1 MVDPSPPVADP
12 RELTLFAA
20 VVVGVDA
27 PGLRQPFT
35 YRVPDSLRP
44 LLAVGTCVVVPFGY
58 QEAIGFVLAL
68 SERAPDHLEAETI
81 KDVAGLVTGE
91 GAHLPDAVLKT
102 AQWMSR
108 NYLTDLALC
117 VRTVV
122 PDAQTAHIHRR
133 YRLAPDW
140 AECWQDRLAEI
151 RTATH
156 RDVVRVLGE
165 RPERAGTEAQIADA
179 LNGAKLTSPLSLLRQ
194 RGVLIDE
201 WRVDPPKIGA
211 KQVKAIRLLPNWD
224 EAESI
229 AATWEVALAG
239 ATDRE
244 RKSLEGRVRLLRTLI
259 ESGGGPI
266 PTAELLA
273 RTDATAVHLKKLEAG
288 NLVETETITLRRK
301 PFKLAGGAA
310 VPPMPTGEQTAA
322 VEAVKQRLDGREA
335 NVVLL
340 YGVTG
345 SGKTEVYLRSIA
357 ETRRRKKT
365 ALVLVPEIALTA
377 QVMDTFRARI
387 GDRVAVL
394 HSGLSAGERR
404 DEWQRIGR
412 GEADVVVGA
421 RSAIFAPLEKV
432 GLIVV
437 DEEHEASYKQDAAP
451 RYHARDVAIAR
462 ARATGATVLLG
473 SATPAMESFYRAEAG
488 EWGFLPLR
496 ERALS
501 RPLPSVQIIDLREGY
516 KKGDPPGIF
525 APPLME
531 AITDRLAKR
540 EQTILFLNRRG
551 YAQFLL
557 CRDCGYTTRCP
568 HCDVSLT
575 FHSRA
580 RRLMCHHCGFEKG
593 APSVCPVCTGDRIRP
608 FGLGTERIETEVRA
622 LFPDA
627 RVLRMDRDT
636 TQRKDAHL
644 SMLKTFRNGDADIL
658 IGTQMVAKGLDF
670 AGVTLVGVIS
680 ADTALNMPDFRASER
695 AFQLL
700 TQVSGRAG
708 RGRKP
713 GHVIVQTF
721 NPEHESVA
729 AAAEHD
735 YETFY
740 RQEIGNRR
748 ELGYPPFTRL
758 ANIIAQDED
767 GRRAEAALR
776 SLAGFLGGGSRLLEG
791 PKVGGDDDLQV
802 LGPAPCPLSRLQERY
817 RWHLLLKAGDIDT
830 LRSRIRAGLA
840 QLTASERSL
849 LHIDIDPMSL
859 L

>member
-1 MVDPSPPVADP
+1 
-12 RELTLFAA
+12 
-20 VVVGVDA
+20 
-27 PGLRQPFT
+27 
-35 YRVPDSLRP
+35 
-44 LLAVGTCVVVPFGY
+44 
-58 QEAIGFVLAL
+58 
-68 SERAPDHLEAETI
+68 
-81 KDVAGLVTGE
+81 VTGE
-91 GAHLPDAVLKT
+91 GARLPDAVLKT
-102 AQWMSR
+102 ARWMSQT
-108 NYLTDLALC
+108 YLADLAQC
-117 VRTVV
+117 VRTVI
-122 PDAQTAHIHRR
+122 PDAQTAHITRR
-133 YRLAPDW
+133 YRLADDW
-140 AECWQDRLAEI
+140 KADWQERLTEI
-151 RTATH
+151 RTESH
-156 RDVVRVLGE
+156 REVIRTIGE
-165 RPERAGTEAQIADA
+165 RPEQAATEAQIRDA
-179 LNGAKLTSPLSLLRQ
+179 LDGKKVTSPLHLLRQ
-194 RGVLIDE
+194 RGVVVDE
-201 WRVDPPKIGA
+201 WAVAPPRIGA
-211 KQVKAIRLLPNWD
+211 KRVKAIRLLQNWD

-229 AATWEVALAG
+229 ALTWEKTLNG
-239 ATDRE
+239 ANERDR
-244 RKSLEGRVRLLRTLI
+244 RSLEGRIRLLRLLI

-266 PTAELLA
+266 PTAEMLVRA
-273 RTDATAVHLKKLEAG
+273 EATPAQLTKLESAG
-288 NLVETETITLRRK
+288 LVETETITLRRK

-310 VPPMPTGEQTAA
+310 VPPLLTGEQSAA
-322 VEAVKQRLDGREA
+322 LEAVKKRLDSREA
-335 NVVLL
+335 NTNLL

-357 ETRRRKKT
+357 ETRRRKRT

-377 QVMDTFRARI
+377 QVVDSFRARI

-394 HSGLSAGERR
+394 HSGLSTGERR

-421 RSAIFAPLEKV
+421 RSAIFAPLENV

-437 DEEHEASYKQDAAP
+437 DEEHESSYKQDASP

-473 SATPAMESFYRAEAG
+473 SATPAMESFFKAESG

-501 RPLPSVQIIDLREGY
+501 RPLPSVQIVDLREGY

-531 AITDRLAKR
+531 AIQDRLTKQ

-568 HCDVSLT
+568 NCDVSLT
-575 FHSRA
+575 FHARA
-580 RRLMCHHCGFEKG
+580 RRLMCHHCGYERT
-593 APSVCPVCTGDRIRP
+593 APVVCPSCSGDRIRP
-608 FGLGTERIETEVRA
+608 FGLGTERIETEVRT
-622 LFPDA
+622 LFPEA

-636 TQRKDAHL
+636 TQKKDAHL
-644 SMLKTFRNGDADIL
+644 SMLRTFRNGDADIL

-740 RQEIGNRR
+740 RQEIINRR

-758 ANIIAQDED
+758 ANIVSQHED
-767 GRRAEAALR
+767 GRVAESALHSLSRA
-776 SLAGFLGGGSRLLEG
+776 LGGGSRLLDG
-791 PKVGGDDDLQV
+791 PKIGGDDTLQV

-817 RWHLLLKAGDIDT
+817 RWHLLLKAADADT

-840 QLTASERSL
+840 QLSASERSL
-849 LHIDIDPMSL
+849 VTVDIDPMSL